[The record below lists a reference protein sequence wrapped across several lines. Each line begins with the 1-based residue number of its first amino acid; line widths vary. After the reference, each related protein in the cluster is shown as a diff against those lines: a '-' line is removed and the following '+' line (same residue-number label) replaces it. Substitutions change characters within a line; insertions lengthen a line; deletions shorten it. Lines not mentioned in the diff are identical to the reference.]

1 MTDAESRRRRRWAV
15 AGWSVVGLAALL
27 VVTLLVS
34 EYLAGGLTFDE
45 IPLALAFFSYA
56 AVGAVLMVRVP
67 GHRLGPLFAF
77 IGLAPMFGEAF
88 RVLGLRLVP
97 PGAPPPGLISLMGEV
112 LWRPAL
118 VLAMVFP
125 ALLFP
130 TGHPLSRRWSW
141 VGWGALVLVFQFV
154 GLTALQPD
162 FVTFSSTGEEVV
174 VSNPVGVA
182 NMPHVEEVVDIGGF
196 MMLGVLS
203 LLALASLVVRYR
215 RADVELRAQLKWLLY
230 AAALLVGWLV
240 LVIGLGGEESAV
252 IDLAYALAL
261 AGIPVAAAVAI
272 LRYRL
277 FDIDV
282 VISKTLVY
290 GSLAVFVTVVY
301 VALVVGIGA
310 LVGGTGNLVLSIVAT
325 AVVAVAFQ
333 PVRHW
338 VQRLVNRVVYGE
350 RATPYE
356 LLSELSGRMA
366 YAQAIDELVPRI
378 ATMVGEG
385 IGAARVE
392 VWLRVGPDLVREAEW
407 SDSPRPAFEPPVV
420 VGEQVSVV
428 GADASVAVRHHGEL
442 LGVISVAMHRSDPLN
457 PAEEKLLEDLA
468 TQAGLVL
475 RNVRLVG
482 ELRSSRQR
490 LVTAQDEER
499 RRLERNLH
507 DGAQQRLVSIALGLR
522 MARGMVDADSDG
534 RLGERLDQ
542 ASEELD
548 LALSELRDLARGI
561 HPAILTDRGLIPA
574 VTSLTDHSAVPAT
587 VESTLERRLPAPV
600 EATGYF
606 VVAEGLANAAKYSQA
621 TLVRVVVHDDGEWL
635 GVEVSDD
642 GVGGAD
648 PSRGSGL
655 RGLADRVE
663 AVGGTIEVHS
673 PPSGGTVL
681 RCRIPVA
688 VVPSTVL
695 EPASLTERTPVT
707 GRVPG

>member
-15 AGWSVVGLAALL
+15 AGWSVVGFASLL
-27 VVTLLVS
+27 VVTLLVDA
-34 EYLAGGLTFDE
+34 YLAGDLAFDE
-45 IPLALAFFSYA
+45 IPLVFAFFSYA

-77 IGLAPMFGEAF
+77 IGLAVMFGAAVH
-88 RVLGLRLVP
+88 VLGLRLVE
-97 PGAPPPGLISLMGEV
+97 PGSPPPAFTTLMNEIF
-112 LWRPAL
+112 WIPTL
-118 VLAMVFP
+118 VLVLIFP

-141 VGWGALVLVFQFV
+141 VGWGALVVVVDFAV
-154 GLTALQPD
+154 LTALQPE
-162 FVTFSSTGEEVV
+162 FLASTSTGEEVV
-174 VSNPVGVA
+174 VTNPIGIA
-182 NMPHVEEVVDIGGF
+182 NMPNTEDSFLAGVGYLA
-196 MMLGVLS
+196 LGVLS
-203 LLALASLVVRYR
+203 LLALASLVVRFR
-215 RADVELRAQLKWLLY
+215 RADVDLRAQLKWLLY
-230 AAALLVGWLV
+230 AVALLVGWLV
-240 LVIGLGGEESAV
+240 LALVQGSEGSAA
-252 IDLAYALAL
+252 IDFIFALVL
-261 AGIPVAAAVAI
+261 AGVPVAAAIAI
-272 LRYRL
+272 LRHRL

-290 GSLAVFVTVVY
+290 GVLAVFVTVVY
-301 VALVVGIGA
+301 VALVVGVGA
-310 LVGGTGNLVLSIVAT
+310 MVGGSGNLVLSIVAT

-356 LLSELSGRMA
+356 LLSELSGRMV
-366 YAQAIDELVPRI
+366 YAQATEELIPRI
-378 ATMVGEG
+378 ASMLGEG

-420 VGEQVSVV
+420 VGERVSVV

-442 LGVISVAMHRSDPLN
+442 LGVISVAKHRSDPLN
-457 PAEEKLLEDLA
+457 SAEEKLLEDLA
-468 TQAGLVL
+468 AQAGLVL

-522 MARGMVDADSDG
+522 LARGLVESDG
-534 RLGERLDQ
+534 QLGERLDR

-587 VESTLERRLPAPV
+587 IEATLERRLPAPV

-621 TLVRVVVHDDGEWL
+621 TLVRVVVHDDGAWL

-648 PSRGSGL
+648 PGKGSGL
-655 RGLADRVE
+655 RGLTDRVE
-663 AVGGTIEVHS
+663 AIGGTITVDS

-681 RCRIPVA
+681 RCRIPVS
-688 VVPSTVL
+688 VVPSTLV
-695 EPASLTERTPVT
+695 EPELLAERTPVAGPVT
-707 GRVPG
+707 G

>member
-15 AGWSVVGLAALL
+15 AGWSVVVLAALL
-27 VVTLLVS
+27 VVTLLVHD
-34 EYLAGGLTFDE
+34 YLAGDLAFDE

-88 RVLGLRLVP
+88 RVLSLRLVS
-97 PGAPPPGLISLMGEV
+97 PGAPPPGLISLMGEIF
-112 LWRPAL
+112 WHPSL
-118 VLAMVFP
+118 VLAMVLP

-141 VGWGALVLVFQFV
+141 VGWGALVLVVEFV
-154 GLTALQPD
+154 VLTAFQPE
-162 FVTFSSTGEEVV
+162 FVTLTSTGDEVV
-174 VSNPVGVA
+174 VSNPIGIA
-182 NMPHVEEVVDIGGF
+182 NWPEDPGF
-196 MMLGVLS
+196 GYLALGMLS

-230 AAALLVGWLV
+230 AVALLVGWLV
-240 LVIGLGGEESAV
+240 VVILGTGGEGSAA

-290 GSLAVFVTVVY
+290 GALAVFVTVVY
-301 VALVVGIGA
+301 LALVVGIGA
-310 LVGGTGNLVLSIVAT
+310 LVGGSGNRALSIVAT
-325 AVVAVAFQ
+325 AMVAVAFQ

-356 LLSELSGRMA
+356 MLSELSGRMA
-366 YAQAIDELVPRI
+366 YAQATEELLPRI
-378 ATMVGEG
+378 ASMLGEG

-392 VWLRVGPDLVREAEW
+392 VWLRVGPDLLREAEW

-420 VGEQVSVV
+420 AGEQVSVA

-442 LGVISVAMHRSDPLN
+442 LGVISVAKHRSDPLN
-457 PAEEKLLEDLA
+457 SAEEKLLEDLA

-522 MARGMVDADSDG
+522 LARGMVQSDG
-534 RLGERLDQ
+534 QLGERLDM

-621 TLVRVVVHDDGEWL
+621 TLVRVVVHDGGEWV

-648 PSRGSGL
+648 PRRGSGL

-663 AVGGTIEVHS
+663 ALGGTIAVDS

-695 EPASLTERTPVT
+695 EPESLAESTPVA
-707 GRVPG
+707 GLVPG

>member
-1 MTDAESRRRRRWAV
+1 MTDVESRRRRRWAV
-15 AGWSVVGLAALL
+15 AGWSVVIFAAFL
-27 VVTLLVS
+27 VFTLLVTD
-34 EYLAGGLTFDE
+34 YLIGDLTFDE

-77 IGLAPMFGEAF
+77 IGLAPMFGAAIQ
-88 RVLGLRLVP
+88 VLGLRLVE
-97 PGAPPPGLISLMGEV
+97 PGAPPPAPTALMGEV
-112 LWRPAL
+112 FWNPTL
-118 VLAMVFP
+118 VLALVFP

-130 TGHPLSRRWSW
+130 TGHPPTRRWSW
-141 VGWGALVLVFQFV
+141 VGWGALVLAV
-154 GLTALQPD
+154 GFAVLAALQPD
-162 FVTFSSTGEEVV
+162 FVTLTSEGDEVV
-174 VSNPVGVA
+174 VSNPIGIA
-182 NMPHVEEVVDIGGF
+182 NMPDTEESALAAVGYVA
-196 MMLGVLS
+196 LGVLS
-203 LLALASLVVRYR
+203 LSALASLVVRYR

-230 AAALLVGWLV
+230 AVALLVLWVVTLILV
-240 LVIGLGGEESAV
+240 VGSEEWAWSDLVFSL
-252 IDLAYALAL
+252 LL
-261 AGIPVAAAVAI
+261 AGIPVSAAVAI

-277 FDIDV
+277 LDIDV

-290 GSLAVFVTVVY
+290 GVLAVFVTVVY
-301 VALVVGIGA
+301 VALVVGVGT
-310 LVGGTGNLVLSIVAT
+310 LVVDSGNLVLSIVAT

-333 PVRHW
+333 PVRNR

-366 YAQAIDELVPRI
+366 FAQATEELVPRI

-420 VGEQVSVV
+420 VGEHVSVA
-428 GADASVAVRHHGEL
+428 GADASVAVRHQGEL
-442 LGVISVAMHRSDPLN
+442 LGVISVAAHRSDPLN
-457 PAEEKLLEDLA
+457 SAEEKLLEDLA
-468 TQAGLVL
+468 AQAGLVL

-482 ELRSSRQR
+482 ELRRSRQR

-522 MARGMVDADSDG
+522 LARGLVESDG
-534 RLGERLDQ
+534 QLGERLDK

-561 HPAILTDRGLIPA
+561 HPAILTDRGLMPA
-574 VTSLTDHSAVPAT
+574 VVSLTDHSAVPAS

-621 TLVRVVVHDDGEWL
+621 TLVRVVIHDHGEWL
-635 GVEVSDD
+635 DVEVSDD

-648 PSRGSGL
+648 PTRGSGL

-673 PPSGGTVL
+673 PPTGGTVL
-681 RCRIPVA
+681 RCRIPAGVVA
-688 VVPSTVL
+688 STVL
-695 EPASLTERTPVT
+695 EPASLIERTPVT
-707 GRVPG
+707 GPVAG